1 LDGIFQELQR
11 RNVIRVAVAYIV
23 VGWLVAQVADLAAD
37 AFDAPSWVMRMLI
50 VVLLLGL
57 PVALFLA
64 WAFELTPEGVK
75 KATELPA
82 NTPKDPRAGR
92 RLNIVIMV
100 TLAILV
106 GWLGWEKVQAPE
118 IVPVDETVTTEHS
131 IAVLPFSDLSAEGDQ
146 VHFSEG
152 IAEEI
157 LNLLVAVDGLTVTS
171 RTSSF
176 QFRNRD
182 IGVPEIAEQLKV
194 RYVLEGSVRKSG
206 DTIRV
211 TGQLIDA
218 TKDVHLWSQTFD
230 RPLTAANLFA
240 IQDEISSAIVK
251 ALGETLGVNKT
262 VAVKAV
268 TDDVDAYALYLEA
281 RPLFHDR
288 RALARAEKLLA
299 KAVELDPN
307 FAKAWE
313 LRGAIQGLVVEYG
326 ENEFSPEESDRRS
339 VEFAERALELDPNSA
354 TAIATLA
361 LREINR
367 SQGNVEYADWS
378 AIIKDLTRAI
388 ELDPRNGSALNWR
401 GLAHTQVGRSRDA
414 LADFETCAR
423 IEPYYTPCRSN
434 RVFVLIALGRDDEA
448 MDAYRG
454 MASDGTLRTEFA
466 PLELFAARGEKDLF
480 MAATNSQKMLYSWR
494 RHEELYAAFQDLSRD
509 HTELGK
515 DILKF
520 AAERGDRSS
529 VAIEIAVVPLGIFPN
544 GISSANIWVASYQRY
559 RHSPKFRQMMRDMG
573 VVDYWQK
580 HGFPPQCKAIAKDD
594 FECD

>member
-1 LDGIFQELQR
+1 MDGIFQELQR

-64 WAFELTPEGVK
+64 WVFELTPEGVK
-75 KATELPA
+75 KATDLPA

-92 RLNIVIMV
+92 RLNIVIIA
-100 TLAILV
+100 TLVILV
-106 GWLGWEKVQAPE
+106 GWLGWEKIQVPE
-118 IVPVDETVTTEHS
+118 IVPVAETVTTEHS

-157 LNLLVAVDGLTVTS
+157 LNLLVAVDGLNVTS

-182 IGVPEIAEQLKV
+182 IGVPEIAAQLKV
-194 RYVLEGSVRKSG
+194 RYVLEGSVRKAG

-218 TKDVHLWSQTFD
+218 TKDIHLWSQTFD

-262 VAVKAV
+262 VAAKAV

-299 KAVELDPN
+299 RAVELDPN

-361 LREINR
+361 LRRLNR
-367 SQGNVEYADWS
+367 SQDNVEYADWS
-378 AIIKDLTRAI
+378 SIIADLTRAL

-401 GLAHTQVGRSRDA
+401 GLANLQVGQIQEA
-414 LADFETCAR
+414 LADFESCTR
-423 IEPYYTPCRSN
+423 LEPYYTPCRSN
-434 RVFVLIALGRDDEA
+434 EVYALLALKRDDESIE
-448 MDAYRG
+448 AYRG

-466 PLELFAARGEKDLF
+466 PLELFARRGEKDLF
-480 MAATNSQKMLYSWR
+480 MAATNSPKMFYSWR

-515 DILKF
+515 DLIRF
-520 AAERGDRSS
+520 VTERGDRSKIA
-529 VAIEIAVVPLGIFPN
+529 VDIAVVPLGVFP
-544 GISSANIWVASYQRY
+544 SSLNSASIWVTSYERY
-559 RHSPKFRQMMRDMG
+559 RRSVEFKKMMRNLG
-573 VVDYWQK
+573 VYDYWQK
-580 HGFPPQCKAIAKDD
+580 YGFPPQCRATGKDD

>member
-1 LDGIFQELQR
+1 MDGIFQELQR

-75 KATELPA
+75 KATDLPA

-92 RLNIVIMV
+92 RLNIVIIV
-100 TLAILV
+100 TLVILV
-106 GWLGWEKVQAPE
+106 GWLGWEKIQAPE
-118 IVPVDETVTTEHS
+118 IAPVAETATTEHS

-182 IGVPEIAEQLKV
+182 IGVPEIAEKLKV
-194 RYVLEGSVRKSG
+194 RFVLEGSVRKSG
-206 DTIRV
+206 GTIRV

-262 VAVKAV
+262 VGVKAV

-288 RALARAEKLLA
+288 RALGRAEKLLA

-339 VEFAERALELDPNSA
+339 AEFAERALELDPNSA

-361 LREINR
+361 LRRLNR
-367 SQGNVEYADWS
+367 SQNHVEHADWS
-378 AIIKDLTRAI
+378 SIIADLTRAL

-401 GLAHTQVGRSRDA
+401 GLANLQVGRVEEA
-414 LADFETCAR
+414 LADFESCAR
-423 IEPYYTPCRSN
+423 LEPYYTPCRSN
-434 RVFVLIALGRDDEA
+434 EVYALLALRRDDESI
-448 MDAYRG
+448 DAYRR

-466 PLELFAARGEKDLF
+466 PLELFARRGEKDLF
-480 MAATNSQKMLYSWR
+480 MAATNSPKLLYSWR

-515 DILKF
+515 DILRF
-520 AAERGDRSS
+520 VAERGDRSS
-529 VAIEIAVVPLGIFPN
+529 VAIDIAVVPLGIFPGSLN
-544 GISSANIWVASYQRY
+544 SASIWVASYQRY
-559 RHSPKFRQMMRDMG
+559 RRSAAFKQMMRDIG
-573 VVDYWQK
+573 VYDYWQK
-580 HGFPPQCKAIAKDD
+580 HGFPPQCRATGKDD

>member
-1 LDGIFQELQR
+1 MDGIFQELQR

-75 KATELPA
+75 KATDLPA
-82 NTPKDPRAGR
+82 DTPKDPRAGR
-92 RLNIVIMV
+92 RLNIVIMA
-100 TLAILV
+100 TLVILV
-106 GWLGWEKVQAPE
+106 GWLGWEKIQAPDLAPPAE
-118 IVPVDETVTTEHS
+118 AVASNNSV
-131 IAVLPFSDLSAEGDQ
+131 AVLPFSDLSAEGDQ

-182 IGVPEIAEQLKV
+182 IGVPEIAAQLNV

-218 TKDVHLWSQTFD
+218 QKDIHLWSQTYD

-251 ALGETLGVNKT
+251 ALGDTLGVHKT
-262 VAVKAV
+262 ATAQVV

-299 KAVELDPN
+299 RAVELDPN

-313 LRGAIQGLVVEYG
+313 LRGATQGLLVEYG
-326 ENEFSPEESDRRS
+326 ENELPPDETDRRT
-339 VEFAERALELDPNSA
+339 VEFSERALQLDPNSA

-361 LREINR
+361 LRRTNI
-367 SQGNVEYADWS
+367 SQRNLEPADWAS
-378 AIIKDLTRAI
+378 IIADLSRAL
-388 ELDPRNGSALNWR
+388 ELEPRNGSALNWR
-401 GLAHTQVGRSRDA
+401 GLAYTQLGRKQDA
-414 LADFETCAR
+414 LADFEACRAF
-423 IEPYYTPCRSN
+423 EPYYTPCRSN
-434 RVFVLIALGRDDEA
+434 EVYALVALNRDDEA
-448 MDAYRG
+448 LDAHRRT
-454 MASDGTLRTEFA
+454 ASDGVLRTEFS
-466 PLELFAARGEKDLF
+466 PLELFARRGEKDLF
-480 MAATNSQKMLYSWR
+480 MLATNSSRLLYSWP

-515 DILKF
+515 DIQRF

-529 VAIEIAVVPLGIFPN
+529 VSIDIVLVPLGIEPVN
-544 GISSANIWVASYQRY
+544 LSPAALWSSSFKRY
-559 RHSPKFRQMMRDMG
+559 RRSARFLEMMRSLG
-573 VVDYWQK
+573 VFDYWKK
-580 HGFPPQCKAIAKDD
+580 HGFPPQCRAIGKDD